1 MGRIARGVLVG
12 LLAIC
17 SGLAISP
24 TYAVTIDEPESMTID
39 SVRAYDG
46 VINTDDLLIVAQYNI
61 QYSDLPVLAVTDAYI
76 GRFLVDDS
84 EVNAVEIIAFNDI
97 GYGIG
102 IFSLY
107 FTAAEK
113 STASI
118 EFNNPNAE
126 DYKVVLQGKPSAFV
140 DPPVIQTSTIT
151 YRPDS
156 NSAKNLLTD
165 AADLAELLE
174 NNAAWLANGLDLI
187 TFTSGQ
193 QVLTVTG
200 EAYFGLA
207 VPNLQI
213 MIPDLFGSSTT
224 SPAVFER
231 QFGTSEQD
239 RLLGLWDASP
249 MGPIFTGLADSLQL
263 SKSWILGLIGLA
275 IVVGAVWLAS
285 TFTDPEYG
293 LLTIPF
299 TWPLMIA
306 AGLGSLSALM
316 FTVAIAV
323 IGLFYVLFLR
333 RAG

>member
-1 MGRIARGVLVG
+1 MRILLMSLA
-12 LLAIC
+12 LLASIVAV
-17 SGLAISP
+17 SSLH
-24 TYAVTIDEPESMTID
+24 AVTIDDPDSMTID

-46 VINTDDLLIVAQYNI
+46 VINADDLLVVVQYDI
-61 QYSDLPVLAVTDAYI
+61 AYASLPVLAVTDAYI
-76 GRFLVDDS
+76 GRFLVDDA

-97 GYGIG
+97 GYGVG
-102 IFSLY
+102 LFSMY

-113 STASI
+113 DAASI
-118 EFNNPNAE
+118 EFENPSAE
-126 DYKVVLQGKPSAFV
+126 DYKIVLQGKPSAFA
-140 DPPVIQTSTIT
+140 DPPVVKTSSIT
-151 YRPDS
+151 YR
-156 NSAKNLLTD
+156 SATTTAKFLLTD
-165 AADLAELLE
+165 MADLAELLE
-174 NNAAWLANGLDLI
+174 NNAAWLTNGLDLI

-193 QVLTVTG
+193 QVLTATG

-213 MIPDLFGSSTT
+213 MVPNLFGSSTT
-224 SPAVFER
+224 SPVVFER

-239 RLLGLWDASP
+239 RLLEIWDAGP
-249 MGPIFTGLADSLQL
+249 MGLIFSGLADSFNIG
-263 SKSWILGLIGLA
+263 KTWVLGIIGLM
-275 IVVGAVWLAS
+275 VVVSAVWLAS
-285 TFTDPEYG
+285 HLADPEYG

-323 IGLFYVLFLR
+323 IGLFYALFLR